1 MRIKTIETRWNECK
15 KYLHIIHFALSLSSE
30 PLSEGEFKYVEKN
43 LITVFFNPK
52 ITMKYS
58 TSQANFLH
66 LPTYDYAD
74 DHECYLREEWD
85 AILIIRIN
93 IYGWDL

>member
-1 MRIKTIETRWNECK
+1 MRTKTIETRWNECK

-30 PLSEGEFKYVEKN
+30 PLSEVEFKYVEKN

-58 TSQANFLH
+58 TSQVIFCICPLMIMQMTTNFIRGKSG
-66 LPTYDYAD
+66 TQ
-74 DHECYLREEWD
+74 
-85 AILIIRIN
+85 LIIRIN
-93 IYGWDL
+93 IYE

>member
-1 MRIKTIETRWNECK
+1 MRIKTIETRRNECK
-15 KYLHIIHFALSLSSE
+15 KYLRIIHFALSFSE

-58 TSQANFLH
+58 TSQASFCICPLMIMQMATNV
-66 LPTYDYAD
+66 
-74 DHECYLREEWD
+74 
-85 AILIIRIN
+85 I
-93 IYGWDL
+93 

>member
-30 PLSEGEFKYVEKN
+30 PLSEDEFKYVEKN

-58 TSQANFLH
+58 TSQASFCICLLMIMQMTTNV
-66 LPTYDYAD
+66 
-74 DHECYLREEWD
+74 
-85 AILIIRIN
+85 IRGQSGTQ
-93 IYGWDL
+93 Y

>member
-1 MRIKTIETRWNECK
+1 MRTKTIETRWNECK

-58 TSQANFLH
+58 TSQAIFCICPLMIMQMTTNV
-66 LPTYDYAD
+66 
-74 DHECYLREEWD
+74 
-85 AILIIRIN
+85 IRGKSGTQ
-93 IYGWDL
+93 Y

>member
-1 MRIKTIETRWNECK
+1 MRTKTIETRWNECK
-15 KYLHIIHFALSLSSE
+15 KYLYIIHFALSLSSE

-58 TSQANFLH
+58 TSQAIFCICPLMIMQI
-66 LPTYDYAD
+66 
-74 DHECYLREEWD
+74 HECYPREEWE